1 MRVNQTTKECFGV
14 LGALDR
20 VHGTCSGFN
29 IALKL
34 GKGTTMGVSRKEV
47 AAAVRAVP
55 RRDASGAGR
64 DGGEQLFEDSVNKQ
78 A

>member
-14 LGALDR
+14 LGVLDR
-20 VHGTCSGFN
+20 VHGTCTGFN

-55 RRDASGAGR
+55 HCDATGAGQ